1 MFIEP
6 NDETGMRLDL
16 VRQAFDL
23 RRQRQGSSY
32 KKLCTILLFY
42 A

>member
-16 VRQAFDL
+16 VRQALDL
-23 RRQRQGSSY
+23 RRQRLGSS
-32 KKLCTILLFY
+32 
-42 A
+42 